1 MKVLFVAS
9 GNKSVGTIS
18 PFVRSQYESLQQEG
32 LDMLLYPIVGHGW
45 KPYAKA
51 IVDIHKLIKKEKPD
65 IVHAHYSVC
74 GVVAS
79 LASCCTKTKVVVS
92 ILGSF
97 PSQNF
102 KVRWVRFF
110 IKHIWDS
117 TLVKSQ
123 RTANQ
128 LGMDLPVIPNGVD
141 LDMFQLINY
150 QEARRLCGFEV
161 GKKYVIWCSNPS
173 RIEKRYNL
181 AQKSI
186 EQLNNDSVVLY
197 PVYDKTHAEVVKY
210 MCAADVLLLTSFSE
224 GSPNVIK
231 EALTCN
237 CPVVTTNVGDVR
249 ERLSGLDGCYV
260 VDEEPSYEDL
270 FPEAEQ
276 LSSCLGKVLSFV
288 GRTNGRER
296 IIHDGITT
304 KQIAQK
310 IIHIYK
316 GICHYTIS

>member
-110 IKHIWDS
+110 IKYIWDS

-128 LGMDLPVIPNGVD
+128 LGLDLPIVPNGVN
-141 LDMFQLINY
+141 LEQFQLIDY
-150 QEARRLCGFEV
+150 HAAKVMCGFEDD
-161 GKKYVIWCSNPS
+161 KKYVIWCSHPS
-173 RIEKRYNL
+173 RKEKRYEL
-181 AQKSI
+181 AEAAVCKLQD
-186 EQLNNDSVVLY
+186 NNVVLY
-197 PVYDKTHAEVVKY
+197 PVFDKEHDEVVKY
-210 MCAADVLLLTSFSE
+210 MCAADVLLLTSVSE

-231 EALTCN
+231 EAMACN
-237 CPVVTTNVGDVR
+237 CPIVSTDVGDV
-249 ERLSGLDGCYV
+249 SV
-260 VDEEPSYEDL
+260 VTKGVEKSIVSKNDTAEELAKSIQTLLTSKE
-270 FPEAEQ
+270 
-276 LSSCLGKVLSFV
+276 
-288 GRTNGRER
+288 RTNGRNHLIEA
-296 IIHDGITT
+296 GLTT
-304 KQIAQK
+304 QNIAKK
-310 IIHIYK
+310 IIRLYYGLK
-316 GICHYTIS
+316 DA